1 MTGQI
6 IADPSSRLLRDAGG
20 SSRPDTS
27 RMKIGRER
35 HADPILEV
43 TDVARAKRRT
53 QGPVK
58 VACIA
63 LCKFQ
68 ARAGFSAGPVCE
80 SAEKR
85 PDEFFKF
92 GSCGFDHAHGRD

>member
-1 MTGQI
+1 
-6 IADPSSRLLRDAGG
+6 
-20 SSRPDTS
+20 
-27 RMKIGRER
+27 MKIGRER

-63 LCKFQ
+63 LASFK
-68 ARAGFSAGPVCE
+68 RERVLVRGPCAKVLRNAQM
-80 SAEKR
+80 S
-85 PDEFFKF
+85 
-92 GSCGFDHAHGRD
+92 SSSSDHADLIMPMGGIDPRRNRNSQSSC